1 MSEVRYALTREAVLE
16 AAAAQ
21 AGELGLESVS
31 SRTVAARLGV
41 TPMALYRHVRDMDE
55 IVASLVDDLL
65 EGLGLPDRALGW
77 REWLEQMARSLRDLL
92 CEHPAALALF
102 NRRPVTTPA
111 ARARLD
117 ASVAVLVASGFGPDE
132 AVRVYAA
139 AHTYTI
145 GFCSLE
151 AGRRGRS
158 SGPPDALGDEQTSEL
173 MVRFVTEEQ
182 FLFGLRALIAGVAPG
197 HGEW

>member
-1 MSEVRYALTREAVLE
+1 MSEVRYVLTREMVLD

-31 SRTVAARLGV
+31 SRAVAARLGV

-55 IVASLVDDLL
+55 IVASLVDGLI
-65 EGLGLPDRALGW
+65 EGLGLPDPDLGW
-77 REWLEQMARSLRDLL
+77 REWLEQLARSLRGLL
-92 CEHPAALALF
+92 SDSPAALALF

-111 ARARLD
+111 ARARLE
-117 ASVAVLVASGFGPDE
+117 ATVAMLAGSGFGPDE
-132 AVRVYAA
+132 AARVYAA

-151 AGRRGRS
+151 AGRRRRPPEP
-158 SGPPDALGDEQTSEL
+158 SGTLGDQQASEL
-173 MVRFVTEEQ
+173 IVGFVTEEQ

-197 HGEW
+197 REEW